1 MFVRTFFLALALI
14 AFPLIV
20 AAADGRPENE
30 AAVDDAFAISMYNPH
45 FVAAAK
51 AGKAHEM
58 RVILVGNGAPTDFRL
73 TAQGMSVESTHG
85 TPVPS
90 QYPTN
95 DGPCIQWRLVVW
107 RSSIPPYGYYS
118 IWVCLAIMDDGVM
131 TYDAR

>member
-20 AAADGRPENE
+20 AAADGRPDNE

-51 AGKAHEM
+51 AGKAHDM

-73 TAQGMSVESTHG
+73 TAQGMSVEARIALTRELDDRVAAVAG
-85 TPVPS
+85 T
-90 QYPTN
+90 
-95 DGPCIQWRLVVW
+95 GF
-107 RSSIPPYGYYS
+107 
-118 IWVCLAIMDDGVM
+118 AI
-131 TYDAR
+131 TPFARADALSDELGLKLR